1 MSKSSFWINER
12 WNFKTRHASIILN
25 FMAWF
30 VVLTVVTLVSQILF
44 REGTVRNLW
53 ERTAQIIYGQ
63 TALTIGMN
71 VIVGVGM
78 AIEAF
83 GWMNNM
89 SQVDMY
95 KSVPVKESTRFAYI
109 NLNSF
114 IIYIGGFMINF
125 LLEIVLLAVN
135 GAIHENVHMYLIY
148 MALLSITTFLGTYAL
163 ALVAV
168 FLTGNSVLAFMG
180 GAFLN
185 LVEMILVLMWGLGK
199 SVFYAGY
206 DFNVSIDEYFLGIF
220 TPICMAINSMGALLD
235 ERYAGYLKATFTT
248 KMIWIAMVVIL
259 VQAVVYMILA
269 YGLYKKRY
277 ANVAGRRIVFEMAK
291 PPIEIAILVVAGFAT
306 GLMMEI
312 LGGRKVA
319 IIVVIVM
326 VVILHVILKMIL
338 DSKIKFSVRG
348 GVSLAIGAGLAILLF
363 AYPAYDL
370 GGYKTYVP
378 DSSEIEGYS
387 VIFNYYAD
395 YNYYE
400 LREDSIDDVNSTAYI
415 YDNVI
420 VTDEAAVEE
429 FLDAMEDA
437 VHNSDDDIN
446 EVGTVRVR
454 YHMKNGRSKYREYN
468 VNQDQY
474 IKAYVATYSDI
485 NYRKGVNPFE
495 YNRNIVEYFVNDE
508 GASWNT
514 SLSCFSFGN
523 EGTDQNFD
531 KDIYFRLYDAMEAD
545 MNERD
550 VNVLVG
556 EAPIGVL
563 GVDLAINDGPYRG
576 NYVNIDVPVYQSDLR
591 TMKIVD
597 ELGWMQKISSDFND
611 SISKI
616 EITKTRRYMDDGDV
630 YTDEDSMVEFDDP
643 KDIEEIMKYAY
654 SDEINI
660 TENCML
666 FLDYGYYGSIV
677 TTENGGGYHG
687 MYFAKDKVPQLV
699 LDAFEDKAN
708 K

>member
-597 ELGWMQKISSDFND
+597 ELGWMQKTSSDFND

>member
-597 ELGWMQKISSDFND
+597 ELGWMQKTSSDFND
-611 SISKI
+611 SISKKKPALMPLSLNWARAGVVVVAMANMNI
-616 EITKTRRYMDDGDV
+616 NRLNLFITIG
-630 YTDEDSMVEFDDP
+630 
-643 KDIEEIMKYAY
+643 I
-654 SDEINI
+654 
-660 TENCML
+660 
-666 FLDYGYYGSIV
+666 
-677 TTENGGGYHG
+677 
-687 MYFAKDKVPQLV
+687 
-699 LDAFEDKAN
+699 
-708 K
+708 

>member
-125 LLEIVLLAVN
+125 LLKIVLLAVN

-597 ELGWMQKISSDFND
+597 ELGWMQKTSSDFND

>member
-135 GAIHENVHMYLIY
+135 GAIHGNVHMYLIY

-206 DFNVSIDEYFLGIF
+206 DFNESIDEYFLGIF

-597 ELGWMQKISSDFND
+597 ELGWMQKTSSDFND

-616 EITKTRRYMDDGDV
+616 EITKTRRYMNDGDV

>member
-44 REGTVRNLW
+44 RDGYVRNLW
-53 ERTAQIIYGQ
+53 ECTAQIIYGQ
-63 TALTIGMN
+63 TALAIGVN
-71 VIVGVGM
+71 VIVGIGM

-319 IIVVIVM
+319 IIVMIVI

-338 DSKIKFSVRG
+338 DSKIRFSVRG
-348 GVSLAIGAGLAILLF
+348 GVSLAIGVGLAILLF

-378 DSSEIEGYS
+378 EASEIEGYS

-400 LREDSIDDVNSTAYI
+400 LREDSIDDVNATAYI

-495 YNRNIVEYFVNDE
+495 YNRNIVEYFANDE

-514 SLSCFSFGN
+514 SLSCFSFRN

-545 MNERD
+545 MNDRD

-597 ELGWMQKISSDFND
+597 ELGWMQKTSSDFND

-660 TENCML
+660 SENCML

>member
-363 AYPAYDL
+363 AYPVYDL

-597 ELGWMQKISSDFND
+597 ELGWMQKTSSDFND

-654 SDEINI
+654 NDEINI

>member
-1 MSKSSFWINER
+1 M
-12 WNFKTRHASIILN
+12 
-25 FMAWF
+25 
-30 VVLTVVTLVSQILF
+30 
-44 REGTVRNLW
+44 
-53 ERTAQIIYGQ
+53 
-63 TALTIGMN
+63 
-71 VIVGVGM
+71 
-78 AIEAF
+78 
-83 GWMNNM
+83 
-89 SQVDMY
+89 
-95 KSVPVKESTRFAYI
+95 
-109 NLNSF
+109 
-114 IIYIGGFMINF
+114 
-125 LLEIVLLAVN
+125 N

-597 ELGWMQKISSDFND
+597 ELGWMQKTSSDFND